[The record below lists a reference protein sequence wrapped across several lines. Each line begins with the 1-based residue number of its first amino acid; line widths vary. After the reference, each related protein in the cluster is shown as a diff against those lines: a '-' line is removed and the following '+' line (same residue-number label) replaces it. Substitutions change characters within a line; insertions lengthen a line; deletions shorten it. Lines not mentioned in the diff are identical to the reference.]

1 MRILKI
7 DIETAP
13 ALAYI
18 WDLKTRYVP
27 LKHVATDGYILCYAY
42 KWMDEEDVWLSTR
55 WDHGEQAM
63 IEQAWEL
70 LDEADAVIHYNG
82 NNFDI
87 PRLNT
92 EFLRYGLGPPSPAH
106 HIDLYKAVSSNF
118 RVLSRSM
125 NHMLHILGMDSKI
138 EHKGL
143 ELWTNCM
150 SGIKEDQRLMEEYN
164 AQDVNVL
171 GDLYLELRPWI
182 KNHPNVALWMEPM
195 ESAKKICPI
204 CGSSHLTFKS
214 YKRTKVLSYKQ
225 YHCED
230 CGAYPRERFA
240 EETGE
245 QRRNDVLTW

>member
-13 ALAYI
+13 AKAYI

-27 LKHVATDGYILCYAY
+27 ISQVQEDGYILCFAY
-42 KWMDEEDVWLSTR
+42 QWVGEDDAWISTR
-55 WDHGEQAM
+55 WEHGEEAM
-63 IEQAWEL
+63 VTLAWEL

-92 EFLRYGLGPPSPAH
+92 EFLRYRLGPPSPSH
-106 HIDLYKAVSSNF
+106 HIDLYRTVAQNF

-125 NHMLHILGMDSKI
+125 NHMLHILGMESKL
-138 EHKGL
+138 EHKGM

-150 SGIKEDQRLMEEYN
+150 KGVKEDQRLMEEYN
-164 AQDVNVL
+164 IQDVNVL

-182 KNHPNVALWMEPM
+182 RQHPNVALWMPHG
-195 ESAKKICPI
+195 STPLCPI
-204 CGSSHLTFKS
+204 CGSTKLKFKS

-225 YHCED
+225 YHCQE
-230 CGAYPRERFA
+230 CGAYPRERYS
-240 EETGE
+240 EEKGAA
-245 QRRNDVLTW
+245 RRKDVLTW